1 MFEFFPQSRI
11 DSVLVPC
18 LLSRRASITTHPLQ
32 KSEARKL
39 YNSTI
44 VQGYSS
50 HLQYNGRFGRGDMCM
65 QAYAC
70 SRGFFPLT
78 CRRRSGVT
86 RCEIGRMSYPD
97 KTSIILPSSLPLHRR
112 LITRWTS
119 TSLTET
125 LRCSLSGAAK
135 CAGSKTAS
143 STSFASS
150 QGCSSLA
157 SIFSSASHSELD
169 TSTDVSQRICVLDAL
184 GISSSASATPEPWG
198 VMGLLTEE

>member
-1 MFEFFPQSRI
+1 MP
-11 DSVLVPC
+11 SVGC
-18 LLSRRASITTHPLQ
+18 LKQTKRVYFHPLV
-32 KSEARKL
+32 AL
-39 YNSTI
+39 
-44 VQGYSS
+44 
-50 HLQYNGRFGRGDMCM
+50 HL
-65 QAYAC
+65 
-70 SRGFFPLT
+70 SP
-78 CRRRSGVT
+78 
-86 RCEIGRMSYPD
+86 
-97 KTSIILPSSLPLHRR
+97 PLHRR

-125 LRCSLSGAAK
+125 LRCSLRGAAK

-198 VMGLLTEE
+198 VMGLLTEEWYCFELYCFEGYCLEPKYCDGWRMR